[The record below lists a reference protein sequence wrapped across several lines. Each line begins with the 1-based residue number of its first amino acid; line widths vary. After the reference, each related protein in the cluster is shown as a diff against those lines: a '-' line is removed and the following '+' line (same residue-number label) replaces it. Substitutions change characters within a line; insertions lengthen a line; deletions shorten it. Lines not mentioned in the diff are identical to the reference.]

1 MLNLIQHDFSLGS
14 IAYFHPNRHAGKSC
28 VLIVRCAFIQHLLVD
43 VNKTETFAET
53 DAETCAELDSV

>member
-1 MLNLIQHDFSLGS
+1 MTEYSVS

-28 VLIVRCAFIQHLLVD
+28 ALIVCCAFIQHLLVD
-43 VNKTETFAET
+43 VNKTETCAET